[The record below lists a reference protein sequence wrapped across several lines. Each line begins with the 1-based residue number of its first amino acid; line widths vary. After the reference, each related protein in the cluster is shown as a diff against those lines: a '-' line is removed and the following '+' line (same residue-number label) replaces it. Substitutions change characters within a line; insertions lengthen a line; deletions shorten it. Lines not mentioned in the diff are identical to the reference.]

1 MLASCPSFEV
11 GDDCLFIAIGVLALG
26 NIEMVEEAAVV
37 DMDVK
42 QARFLSL
49 MVREQFPDAP
59 L

>member
-1 MLASCPSFEV
+1 
-11 GDDCLFIAIGVLALG
+11 
-26 NIEMVEEAAVV
+26 MVEEAAVV